1 MTEKRQG
8 QTPSVNLIL
17 ERCSSLEVP
26 VKRDC
31 THGFNLSL
39 NNIPNS
45 FTYLI
50 YVTFNLQLL
59 GFSCIQY
66 IERLCLT
73 YFSDIL
79 KLKLSMKNYSNIRH
93 CIQPIKVQYIRR
105 YCRSL
110 MGSFFTLYKLGR

>member
-8 QTPSVNLIL
+8 QTPSVTLIL
-17 ERCSSLEVP
+17 ERCSSLEVS
-26 VKRDC
+26 VNRDC

-39 NNIPNS
+39 KNISNS

-50 YVTFNLQLL
+50 YVTFDLQLL
-59 GFSCIQY
+59 VFSCMQY
-66 IERLCLT
+66 IERLYLT

-79 KLKLSMKNYSNIRH
+79 KLKLSMKNYSYIRH
-93 CIQPIKVQYIRR
+93 FIQPIKVQYIRR

-110 MGSFFTLYKLGR
+110 MGSVFTLYKLGR